1 MTTRSRKPGKEIQA
15 VPPAVDANSV
25 TRNTRKTPNSQGGTK
40 QRRPQKQ
47 ERKPPGRKPWI
58 PDLEKIENWAR
69 QGLKDSEIAALCGVC
84 KQTFSERKTELN
96 EQKEPSELADALAR
110 GRAKGTS
117 MASAALW
124 QAIAGGDVN
133 AIKFFL
139 ERRAGWTA
147 KQVIEQRDL
156 STMSIEDLL
165 ALLEEC
171 PEC

>member
-1 MTTRSRKPGKEIQA
+1 MTTRSRKPRKEILA
-15 VPPAVDANSV
+15 APPAADAKTV
-25 TRNTRKTPNSQGGTK
+25 TRKTRKTPDSQCGTK
-40 QRRPQKQ
+40 QRRPQNQ
-47 ERKPPGRKPWI
+47 ERKPPGRKPWT
-58 PDLEKIENWAR
+58 PDLEKIEDWAR

-96 EQKEPSELADALAR
+96 EQKETSGLASALAR

-117 MASAALW
+117 MASTALW
-124 QAIAGGDVN
+124 RAITGGDVN

-156 STMSIEDLL
+156 STMSTEDLL
-165 ALLEEC
+165 TLLEKC